1 MTGQVDKKAEKIM
14 CAYFDYIG
22 EQHLE
27 NICSELDMQNE
38 EIEGIQVPESM
49 DDWFN
54 RYMDGYRKKESRDR
68 HIRKIRKTTSKAAII
83 LFVLLTS
90 MLIVTLSVDA
100 IRTRVL
106 NFIIESNEKY
116 TGIRVDD
123 EPVVDI
129 KWKDYYYPVYLP
141 QGFHINETYELKNQ
155 KIIRFINDEGQDIV
169 FTQSVNGTEVQLD
182 TEEGIVS
189 EVLINGNAGILSEK
203 PGKNILLW
211 HNEEYSLW
219 LNSKIDSEVLI
230 RIAESVIKK

>member
-1 MTGQVDKKAEKIM
+1 M